1 VVGLVHGGS
10 VKVGR
15 FGGAVPVQNSV

>member
-1 VVGLVHGGS
+1 MYVGS

-15 FGGAVPVQNSV
+15 S